1 MDPLTTGNKNQSWV
15 LTYNHSSLQKSKN
28 WSKNLPWTGGVQI
41 QMTNV
46 GRFFDFLLFNF
57 KEPYGVTKSKN
68 RPTLVISQATE
79 TGNLTPVWVTGGEM

>member
-1 MDPLTTGNKNQSWV
+1 L
-15 LTYNHSSLQKSKN
+15 SLDLQPQFSTKIKELVKEPTLN
-28 WSKNLPWTGGVQI
+28 RRGFQI
-41 QMTNV
+41 QMTNA

-79 TGNLTPVWVTGGEM
+79 TGNLTPV